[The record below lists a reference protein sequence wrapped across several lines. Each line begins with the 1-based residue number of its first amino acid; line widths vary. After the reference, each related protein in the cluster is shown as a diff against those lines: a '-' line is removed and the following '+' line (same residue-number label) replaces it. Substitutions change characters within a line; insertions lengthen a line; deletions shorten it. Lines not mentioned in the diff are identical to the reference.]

1 MSTGCEVTAVRVQS
15 ISLLVDQ
22 PSTDMMCVLMLLC
35 CLGTQSVCSSQREAS
50 RGRLPAA
57 LSRVTVAIDPLLSG
71 RSSRVEQLEMVVAF
85 MQAARILAYQQQQ
98 QASGALQDSSRHHQQ
113 EQASTAMAV
122 DEGADA
128 AATAE
133 LRSLAKILHLDASR
147 T

>member
-1 MSTGCEVTAVRVQS
+1 
-15 ISLLVDQ
+15 
-22 PSTDMMCVLMLLC
+22 
-35 CLGTQSVCSSQREAS
+35 
-50 RGRLPAA
+50 
-57 LSRVTVAIDPLLSG
+57 
-71 RSSRVEQLEMVVAF
+71 MVVAF
-85 MQAARILAYQQQQ
+85 LQAARILAYQQQQ
-98 QASGALQDSSRHHQQ
+98 ACRALQDSSRYHQQ